1 MHTSDREPSDPS
13 DETFNYYSGGCFIV
27 PDARALDAKVEIMS
41 IAPRPA
47 SAASPAA
54 RWLTPDQQRVW
65 RTYLLGVARLDEY
78 LDADLR
84 KHGLDLGEY
93 EILVCLEEVEGRQ
106 LRMSELADRV
116 HQSRSRLTHT
126 IARMER
132 AGLVERLTCPTDR
145 RGVWAHLTEAG
156 YELLSAAAPGH
167 VAAVRHAFLEAVGEE
182 DFAAIGRAFT
192 AVLQATEENRQD
204 PA

>member
-1 MHTSDREPSDPS
+1 
-13 DETFNYYSGGCFIV
+13 
-27 PDARALDAKVEIMS
+27 MS

-93 EILVCLEEVEGRQ
+93 EILVCLEEVEDDSCGCRNW
-106 LRMSELADRV
+106 L
-116 HQSRSRLTHT
+116 
-126 IARMER
+126 IAS
-132 AGLVERLTCPTDR
+132 T
-145 RGVWAHLTEAG
+145 
-156 YELLSAAAPGH
+156 SPGP
-167 VAAVRHAFLEAVGEE
+167 G
-182 DFAAIGRAFT
+182 
-192 AVLQATEENRQD
+192 
-204 PA
+204 